1 MLWLIKYAD
10 TTAMESPA
18 LIAYLLICMFVCKKN
33 FIIEN
38 SPGGGES
45 DYFIIMLESSKE
57 RNAPYFIVCDT
68 F

>member
-18 LIAYLLICMFVCKKN
+18 LITYLLICMFICRKN
-33 FIIEN
+33 FIIDN

-45 DYFIIMLESSKE
+45 DYFIIMLESSK
-57 RNAPYFIVCDT
+57 
-68 F
+68 

>member
-33 FIIEN
+33 FIIE
-38 SPGGGES
+38 
-45 DYFIIMLESSKE
+45 
-57 RNAPYFIVCDT
+57 IVQVEVSLIT
-68 F
+68 LS